1 MTRKP
6 LDPALAA
13 ILDSIRATVG
23 GETAAPL
30 PAEAPADVLPPAP
43 APRAAGPLAAPSPS
57 VEEFV
62 ADLLRPQLQAW
73 LDAHLPE
80 MVQAAVDAEVRRLTG
95 GSGGGD

>member
-23 GETAAPL
+23 GEAAPDL
-30 PAEAPADVLPPAP
+30 PAETDAAPPGDAVAPAAP
-43 APRAAGPLAAPSPS
+43 AAPSRS

-62 ADLLRPQLQAW
+62 ADLLRPELKAW

-95 GSGGGD
+95 GG